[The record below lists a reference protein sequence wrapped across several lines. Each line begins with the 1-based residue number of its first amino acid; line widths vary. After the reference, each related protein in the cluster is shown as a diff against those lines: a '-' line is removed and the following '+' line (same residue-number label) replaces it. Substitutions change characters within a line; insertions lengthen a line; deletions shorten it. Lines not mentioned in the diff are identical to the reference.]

1 MPDMVRSERCDGP
14 AVSRFRPSRFGRAF
28 PKTREGLMVAGCVV
42 LSGCALMQE
51 VSKTPRSATEQL
63 LLSQAVDRAIDGVA
77 VPIPEGASIWVE
89 VSGLQT
95 DRAHLHIDEGDE
107 RFGVIDSPSWDL
119 AFVRD
124 VVAGRLGQLGY
135 RLQKTNEEAGYLV
148 RILVHAMGTNQAKT
162 FFGIPP
168 IQSLIIPFALP
179 QLTLYQELD
188 QLAHVRLHLD
198 IFESGTGRFVR
209 STPWMIGDAYYN
221 QYTVFFFFG
230 FRSTDLLDP
239 P

>member
-1 MPDMVRSERCDGP
+1 MASAQRPERGAWNIAPGWGIAACCLLWL
-14 AVSRFRPSRFGRAF
+14 
-28 PKTREGLMVAGCVV
+28 T
-42 LSGCALMQE
+42 GCAIPQE

-63 LLSQAVDRAIDGVA
+63 LLSQAVERALDGLS
-77 VPIPEGASIWVE
+77 VPLPDGESVRVE

-95 DRAHLHIDEGDE
+95 DRAHLHIDEQDE

-124 VVAGRLGQLGY
+124 LIAGRLG
-135 RLQKTNEEAGYLV
+135 EMGYLV
-148 RILVHAMGTNQAKT
+148 RKHAEEATYLIRILVHSMGTNQGKT

-179 QLTLYQELD
+179 ALTLYQEQD
-188 QLAHVRLHLD
+188 QLAHVRFHLD
-198 IFESGTGRFVR
+198 VFEAATGRFVR
-209 STPWMIGDAYYN
+209 STPWVKGNTYYN
-221 QYTVFFFFG
+221 QYTVFFFFS
-230 FRSTDLLDP
+230 FKTTDLIAP